1 MNITK
6 IIAATTILAASISTY
21 AETPLPAEKPFVS
34 SKTRA
39 EVTAEVAQAGG
50 NLGRK
55 NYEATFNPSSANVA
69 SKPHAEVVAELNK
82 SRGNMARN
90 NYLDTISR
98 R

>member
-6 IIAATTILAASISTY
+6 IIAATTILAASISAY
-21 AETPLPAEKPFVS
+21 AEAQFPTEKPFVS

-39 EVTAEVAQAGG
+39 EVVAEIAQAGG

-55 NYEATFNPSSANVA
+55 NYEATFNPSPANGA
-69 SKPHAEVVAELNK
+69 SKPRAEVVAELNK